1 MTTNNSYEESFEK
14 NFLLLPFFSFGE
26 SAIRS
31 FWEELDRRIGV
42 FEKTK
47 EKAIIKQASMN
58 VFGFLTKIL
67 GSFFSWEHLVVREA
81 SSKKLKSFS
90 QDKKLIDRLLKE
102 CFFKSKK
109 MFRPDML

>member
-1 MTTNNSYEESFEK
+1 MILSPDCFIIDKPTKDRSFDKKIETIFVKYYQRVFASMTTNNAYEESFER

-26 SAIRS
+26 SAIKS

-58 VFGFLTKIL
+58 VFWFLTKIL
-67 GSFFSWEHLVVREA
+67 KSFFSWEHLVV
-81 SSKKLKSFS
+81 
-90 QDKKLIDRLLKE
+90 
-102 CFFKSKK
+102 
-109 MFRPDML
+109 